1 LPTDKDELINPP
13 QDPKLYLRLPTNRQ
27 KWAKM
32 QQLTPNFAE
41 YMATT
46 ALQHLCHAPRTIK
59 QDTTISNRQNTD

>member
-1 LPTDKDELINPP
+1 
-13 QDPKLYLRLPTNRQ
+13 LYLPLPTNRQ

-59 QDTTISNRQNTD
+59 QDTTIFNRQNTD